1 MSAKRFLLSVRLL
14 AGVLL
19 IFVCSSLSCYSQISL
34 PLNSIKVNSAFGKRI
49 HPITH
54 FADFHRGIDLHARN
68 EPVFSFLTGKV
79 SGVGFNPILGKFIRI
94 DHSGLESI
102 YGHLSIILVRKGEE
116 VRSGEVIAVTGS
128 TGRVTGEHLH
138 FSLRIGGVYIDPV
151 NFILRYYKVAKINQI
166 NFMENSAYLTL
177 RQKLELLAMEEE
189 VELNQDEA
197 WVYGIGFADTEEEQ
211 DG

>member
-1 MSAKRFLLSVRLL
+1 MLVKRFLMSCRLL
-14 AGVLL
+14 VGILL
-19 IFVCSSLSCYSQISL
+19 IFASSILSAHSQISM
-34 PLNSIKVNSAFGKRI
+34 PLNSMKVNSAFGHRI
-49 HPITH
+49 HPVTH
-54 FADFHRGIDLHARN
+54 ENDFHRGIDLRAKN
-68 EPVFSFLTGKV
+68 EPVFSFFAGKV
-79 SGVGFNPILGKFIRI
+79 SGVGFNQVLGKFIRI

-102 YGHLSIILVRKGEE
+102 YGHLSEILVRKGQA
-116 VRSGEVIAVTGS
+116 VCSGELIAVSGS

-138 FSLRIGGVYIDPV
+138 FSLLAGGVYIDPV
-151 NFILRYYKVAKINQI
+151 NFILRYYKAANTNQI

-177 RQKLELLAMEEE
+177 RQKLELLAMVEE

>member
-1 MSAKRFLLSVRLL
+1 MSARPPV
-14 AGVLL
+14 GILL
-19 IFVCSSLSCYSQISL
+19 IFAFSFLSAYSQISM
-34 PLNSIKVNSAFGKRI
+34 PLNSMKINSAFGNRI
-49 HPITH
+49 HPVTH
-54 FADFHRGIDLHARN
+54 QVDFHRGIDLRARN
-68 EPVFSFLTGKV
+68 EPVFSFFAGKV

-102 YGHLSIILVRKGEE
+102 YGHLSVILVQKGEK
-116 VRSGEVIAVTGS
+116 VCSGELIAVTGS

-138 FSLRIGGVYIDPV
+138 FSLRSSGVYIDPV
-151 NFILRYYKVAKINQI
+151 NFILRYYKAAKINQI

-177 RQKLELLAMEEE
+177 RQKLELLAIVEE

>member
-1 MSAKRFLLSVRLL
+1 M
-14 AGVLL
+14 
-19 IFVCSSLSCYSQISL
+19 
-34 PLNSIKVNSAFGKRI
+34 KVNSEFGNRI
-49 HPITH
+49 HPVTH
-54 FADFHRGIDLHARN
+54 QNDFHRGIDLRARN
-68 EPVFSFLTGKV
+68 EPVFSFLAGKV
-79 SGVGFNPILGKFIRI
+79 SQAGFNPILGKFIRI
-94 DHSGLESI
+94 DHSGVESI
-102 YGHLSIILVRKGEE
+102 YGHLSIILVQKGEE
-116 VRSGEVIAVTGS
+116 IRSGEVIAVTGS

-151 NFILRYYKVAKINQI
+151 NFILRYCKAANTNQI

-177 RQKLELLAMEEE
+177 RQKLELLAIVEE

>member
-1 MSAKRFLLSVRLL
+1 MSCRLL
-14 AGVLL
+14 VGILL
-19 IFVCSSLSCYSQISL
+19 IFASSILSAHSQISM
-34 PLNSIKVNSAFGKRI
+34 PLNSMRVNSAFGHRI
-49 HPITH
+49 HPVTH
-54 FADFHRGIDLHARN
+54 ENDFHRGIDLRARN
-68 EPVFSFLTGKV
+68 EPVFSFFAGKV
-79 SGVGFNPILGKFIRI
+79 SGVGFNQILGKFIRI

-102 YGHLSIILVRKGEE
+102 YGHLSVILVRKGQA
-116 VRSGEVIAVTGS
+116 VRSGELIAVSGS

-138 FSLRIGGVYIDPV
+138 FSLLARGVYIDPV
-151 NFILRYYKVAKINQI
+151 NFILRYYKAANTNQI

-177 RQKLELLAMEEE
+177 RQKLELLAMVEE